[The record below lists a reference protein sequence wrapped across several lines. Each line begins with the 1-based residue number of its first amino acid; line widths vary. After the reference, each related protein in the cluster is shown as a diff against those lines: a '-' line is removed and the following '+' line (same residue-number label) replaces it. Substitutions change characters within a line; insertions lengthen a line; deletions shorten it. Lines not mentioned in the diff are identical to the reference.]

1 MLLIYSNYVGL
12 MSVKKR
18 VCMKVILLSIDIYEF
33 DLFAQKQNNSETKN
47 FLIYYKHIG
56 NELLNDMCR
65 LSNDW

>member
-1 MLLIYSNYVGL
+1 
-12 MSVKKR
+12 
-18 VCMKVILLSIDIYEF
+18 MKVILLSIDIYEF